1 MLNVF
6 YKEYNLDKRTRE
18 MLSNLGSPQV
28 YEAGDIIYY
37 QDEPSPGLVYLED
50 GRLKNVI
57 FYPDGTQKTLCI
69 LEAPSITG
77 ETAVVDN
84 GTTICSAVAVTK
96 VKVVFIPREK
106 AQKMLLDN
114 PNLMM
119 LILEYMAKKIR
130 SMQLQ
135 AQVVVSNIPQ
145 RLAYMLLH
153 PQKYGVYCHNQDE
166 SRLIITHDEL
176 ASFIGTTRPKI
187 TEHLN
192 AFMKQGLIQ
201 KGRGFIQI
209 VDPEGLR
216 RIANHETPN
225 LIVNK

>member
-1 MLNVF
+1 LDVI
-6 YKEYNLDKRTRE
+6 YKEYNLDKKTRK
-18 MLSNLGSPQV
+18 MLSNLGPPRV

-37 QDEPSPGLVYLED
+37 QDEPSTGLVYLEE
-50 GRLKNVI
+50 GRLKNVV
-57 FYPDGTQKTLCI
+57 FYPDGTLKTLCI

-77 ETAVVDN
+77 ETAVIDN
-84 GTTICSAVAVTK
+84 GTNICSAMAVTK

-106 AQKMLLDN
+106 AQKMLLAN

-130 SMQLQ
+130 SMLLQ
-135 AQVVVSNIPQ
+135 AQEVVSNIPQ

-153 PQKYGVYCHNQDE
+153 PQKYGVFSHKQDE
-166 SRLIITHDEL
+166 SRLLITHDEL

-192 AFMKQGLIQ
+192 DFMKQGLIQ

-209 VDPEGLR
+209 VDPEGLKM
-216 RIANHETPN
+216 IANH
-225 LIVNK
+225 